1 MTLKNYQGYYSPVL
15 KVLDSHGPLQRRNVA
30 QLVAYLEGVSE
41 EDQLRTNE
49 RGTVLF
55 HSRVHWAAQY
65 LIMAGAVHRPAR
77 GQMAITARGKE
88 LLARYPLGFTDK
100 ELEQFPEWQAW
111 ITKSNR
117 SRQKKL
123 AEPTETSEG
132 ATNEGL
138 TPEEKMSA
146 AMDELEASVA
156 ADLVSRIQDLSPR
169 FLEKLVLELL
179 HKMGYGDTKDDLTH
193 SGTSGDEGVDGV
205 IKQDKLGLQNL
216 FIQAKRYMTGNTVGR
231 PAIQAFAG
239 AMLGKSNA
247 GVFITTSSFSRE
259 AFEYAAA
266 QSSHRIT
273 LIDGEKLGRLLLE
286 YEIGIRVR
294 RVHKYVEVDEEYF
307 AN

>member
-15 KVLDSHGPLQRRNVA
+15 KVLDSHGPLHRRYLA
-30 QLVAYLEGVSE
+30 ELVAALEGVSE
-41 EDQLRTNE
+41 EDQSRAND

-55 HSRVHWAAQY
+55 YSRVHWAAQY

-77 GQMAITARGKE
+77 GQMEITQRGKE
-88 LLARYPLGFTDK
+88 LLALHPLGFTDK
-100 ELEQFPEWQAW
+100 ELERFPEWQAW
-111 ITKSNR
+111 IVKSNR
-117 SRQKKL
+117 SRPKKSDQGNAIARL
-123 AEPTETSEG
+123 ESE
-132 ATNEGL
+132 EGL

-156 ADLVSRIQDLSPR
+156 ADLVSRIQELSPA

-179 HKMGYGDTKDDLTH
+179 HKMGYGDSQDDLTH

-259 AFEYAAA
+259 ACEYASA

-307 AN
+307 AD